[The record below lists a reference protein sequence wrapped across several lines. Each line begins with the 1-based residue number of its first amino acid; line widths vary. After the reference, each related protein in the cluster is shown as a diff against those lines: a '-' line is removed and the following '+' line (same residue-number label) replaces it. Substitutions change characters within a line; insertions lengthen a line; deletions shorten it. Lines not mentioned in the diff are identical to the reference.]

1 MKMRWRG
8 GDSPEEIARL
18 PLRPMYGIS
27 TAHPEMKAE
36 GTPIVARITCCC
48 HVVSLRARCGR

>member
-48 HVVSLRARCGR
+48 HVV